1 MRYVWPTAVVK
12 ERSLSSSRNSSLDLE
27 PRFLADLCKF
37 DNRTLLVVS
46 NDYRNYVEFAH
57 LHTVTFRAIIKELK
71 ENFVRFGFP
80 NALKTDNGPQFAST
94 EVTVFAKTWIFEHK
108 TSSSSYAQ
116 SNGKAENAV
125 QTVKRLFKKC
135 KTSGDQNSKHFLTSA
150 VHQCKK
156 LLPVADYLLQPSYPT
171 DEDTRKLIGNKQRQK
186 FYYNKH
192 RKPLEP
198 IVTGDTVQMKLPGQD
213 TWTPGTSL
221 GQEPC
226 HPTDESAD
234 S

>member
-1 MRYVWPTAVVK
+1 MITITTSNLLASTQW
-12 ERSLSSSRNSSLDLE
+12 RSEPSSRSWKKN
-27 PRFLADLCKF
+27 
-37 DNRTLLVVS
+37 
-46 NDYRNYVEFAH
+46 FA
-57 LHTVTFRAIIKELK
+57 
-71 ENFVRFGFP
+71 RFGIP

-94 EVTVFAKTWIFEHK
+94 KVSVFAKTWIFEHK
-108 TSSSSYAQ
+108 TSSSTYAQ

-150 VHQCKK
+150 VHQWKT

-171 DEDTRKLIGNKQRQK
+171 DEDTRNSKLIGNKQRQK

-198 IVTGDTVQMKLPGQD
+198 IVTGDTVQMKLPRHGPLARVWARSHV
-213 TWTPGTSL
+213 TLIST
-221 GQEPC
+221 E
-226 HPTDESAD
+226 
-234 S
+234 